1 LNINWTAVTQDLFH
15 KGTFSAS
22 SGRDPALLQTR
33 WINGAGEIG
42 RLGKALNHMTSRL
55 YGFVKGQKRFLG
67 DAAIRWVYGGTRFS
81 EDLDFV
87 TPLSAVDIHKIVK
100 GISKKIHNACIAQF
114 GPGQSEQNQKSS
126 RKDAFKI
133 FFIFRPQASRERIAV
148 KLEFEILKQDLRPEI
163 QKVVLRDLPSVAG
176 LLRDGTLIMSYSSS
190 VLLVETSEEILA
202 DKIRAIYE
210 RTDIKGRD
218 IYDIW
223 WITKHHRV
231 KPSWPVIRA
240 KLEMYKVDFCPARK
254 THYFQQ
260 KKNTQEITKA
270 LERDLPRF
278 IPQEIYAL
286 YQENNFKE
294 FTDTL
299 KDVTAEVS
307 DRGLK
312 KYLDSYE

>member
-1 LNINWTAVTQDLFH
+1 MIMYRQQKVRNSELFQILLLDNLYSVTGSEQFLFQG
-15 KGTFSAS
+15 GT
-22 SGRDPALLQTR
+22 
-33 WINGAGEIG
+33 
-42 RLGKALNHMTSRL
+42 
-55 YGFVKGQKRFLG
+55 
-67 DAAIRWVYGGTRFS
+67 AIRWVYGGTRFS

-87 TPLSAVDIHKIVK
+87 TQLSTADIQKSIKIVT
-100 GISKKIHNACIAQF
+100 KKIHNACIAQF
-114 GPGQSEQNQKSS
+114 GPGESEQKQKKS

-133 FFIFRPQASRERIAV
+133 LFIFRPQASRERIAV
-148 KLEFEILKQDLRPEI
+148 KLEFEILKPTHKPEI

-176 LLRDGTLIMSYSSS
+176 LLTDGTLIMSYSSS

-210 RTDIKGRD
+210 RTYLKGRD

-223 WITKHHRV
+223 WITKHHRI

-240 KLEMYKVDFCPARK
+240 KLEMYEADSPSRK

-260 KKNTQEITKA
+260 KKNAQEIIKA
-270 LERDLPRF
+270 LESDLPRF
-278 IPQEIYAL
+278 IPQEIYTV

>member
-1 LNINWTAVTQDLFH
+1 MYKSQKVRNSELFQILLLDNLYSVSGSEH
-15 KGTFSAS
+15 FFFQGGT
-22 SGRDPALLQTR
+22 
-33 WINGAGEIG
+33 
-42 RLGKALNHMTSRL
+42 
-55 YGFVKGQKRFLG
+55 
-67 DAAIRWVYGGTRFS
+67 AIRWVYGGTRFS

-87 TPLSAVDIHKIVK
+87 TPLSTADIHKIVK
-100 GISKKIHNACIAQF
+100 GISKKTHNTCVAQF
-114 GPGQSEQNQKSS
+114 GPGQSEQKQKKS

-133 FFIFRPQASRERIAV
+133 LFIFRPQASRERIAV
-148 KLEFEILKQDLRPEI
+148 KLEFEILKPTYNPEI
-163 QKVVLRDLPSVAG
+163 QKVVLRDLPSIAG
-176 LLRDGTLIMSYSSS
+176 LLTDGTLIMSYSSS
-190 VLLVETSEEILA
+190 VILVETPEEILA
-202 DKIRAIYE
+202 DKIRAIYG
-210 RTDIKGRD
+210 RTYLKGRD

-223 WITKHHRV
+223 WITKHHRI

-240 KLEMYKVDFCPARK
+240 KLEMYEANFSPSRK

-260 KKNTQEITKA
+260 KKNAQEIIKA
-270 LERDLPRF
+270 LESDLPRF
-278 IPQEIYAL
+278 IPQEIYTV